1 VDPTTLSAGYRFTGP
16 GDYDEE
22 NPDKWQVSSYMF
34 SPADMTVMQGDTVT
48 LRTFVLN
55 GDTHAVRLLAPD
67 GSEVGDAE
75 VWNRGREYNLT
86 FTADQAGYYT
96 LICDTHGP
104 TMTTQILALPASGEG
119 GGVDLAPSDV
129 NRKWTRQPCRQVIAS
144 PVRVTMTKRTPISG
158 RSPRTCLAPHP

>member
-34 SPADMTVMQGDTVT
+34 SPQTAAVLQGDTVT

-55 GDTHAVRLLAPD
+55 GDVHAVRLVAPD

-104 TMTTQILALPASGEG
+104 TMTANILALPLG
-119 GGVDLAPSDV
+119 
-129 NRKWTRQPCRQVIAS
+129 
-144 PVRVTMTKRTPISG
+144 
-158 RSPRTCLAPHP
+158 

>member
-1 VDPTTLSAGYRFTGP
+1 
-16 GDYDEE
+16 
-22 NPDKWQVSSYMF
+22 
-34 SPADMTVMQGDTVT
+34 MTVMQGDTVT

-129 NRKWTRQPCRQVIAS
+129 TFDFSVIEIKGATDGIEDRKWTRQPCRQVIAS